1 MDSVIRGLIVY
12 LFLLVVFRIAGK
24 RTLAETSNFELV
36 VLLIISET
44 TQQAMIDS
52 DHSMTNAALVIITL
66 LGATIALSIVKERY
80 PAVDRVVGGTA
91 VVLIENGHLQW
102 DRLRATRVGPDDIMT
117 AARDKHGLERMQQVK
132 YAILEAGG
140 GISIIPREKE
150 GATSGEDVSEARS
163 GA

>member
-1 MDSVIRGLIVY
+1 MDSVIRALAVY

-66 LGATIALSIVKERY
+66 LGISIALSLLKERF
-80 PAVDRVVGGTA
+80 PKVERVLEGTS

-102 DRLRATRVGPDDIMT
+102 DRMKATRVGTDEILQV
-117 AARDKHGLERMQQVK
+117 ARKDHGLERLDQIK
-132 YAILEAGG
+132 YAILETGG
-140 GISIIPREKE
+140 GISIVPRGK
-150 GATSGEDVSEARS
+150 GAE
-163 GA
+163 

>member
-1 MDSVIRGLIVY
+1 MESVIRGVVVY
-12 LFLLVVFRIAGK
+12 LFLLLVFRIVGK

-66 LGATIALSIVKERY
+66 LGTSIALALIKERY
-80 PAVDRVVGGTA
+80 PAVERVLGGSA

-102 DRLRATRVGPDDIMT
+102 DRLKATRIGPDEIPK
-117 AARDKHGLERMQQVK
+117 AARMNHGLERLEQIK

-140 GISIIPREKE
+140 GISIIPQ
-150 GATSGEDVSEARS
+150 GEDTR
-163 GA
+163 

>member
-1 MDSVIRGLIVY
+1 MDSVIRALVVY
-12 LFLLVVFRIAGK
+12 VFLLVVFRIAGK

-66 LGATIALSIVKERY
+66 LGISIGLSLLKERF
-80 PAVDRVVGGTA
+80 PKLERVLEGTS
-91 VVLIENGHLQW
+91 VVLMENGHLQW
-102 DRLRATRVGPDDIMT
+102 DRLKATRVGTDEILQ
-117 AARDKHGLERMQQVK
+117 AARKDHGLERLDQIK

-140 GISIIPREKE
+140 GISIVPRGKE
-150 GATSGEDVSEARS
+150 AG
-163 GA
+163 

>member
-1 MDSVIRGLIVY
+1 MESVIRGVVVY
-12 LFLLVVFRIAGK
+12 LFLLLVLRIAGK

-66 LGATIALSIVKERY
+66 LGTSIALALIKERY
-80 PAVDRVVGGTA
+80 PAVERVLGGSA

-102 DRLRATRVGPDDIMT
+102 DRLKATRIGPDEILK
-117 AARDKHGLERMQQVK
+117 AARMNHGLERLEQIK

-140 GISIIPREKE
+140 GISIIPQ
-150 GATSGEDVSEARS
+150 GEDTR
-163 GA
+163 